1 MSSQAVTAALAA
13 FLDSRQARGLAC
25 SAAVSKQLAEAFLKA
40 CILDQGIA
48 PETLDGQAAEEVVA
62 RGLPRRLP
70 PKAAGIEQLPALLDA
85 LAAHLEESQVVTQAF
100 EMRMGFDRG
109 AAQAV
114 EAVRSGSNAGEQVV
128 ERQAPVV
135 HRAEKLG
142 RNDPCFCGS
151 GRKFKKCCGK
161 PA

>member
-1 MSSQAVTAALAA
+1 MTAALAA
-13 FLDSRQARGLAC
+13 FLDSPQARGLPGPAE
-25 SAAVSKQLAEAFLKA
+25 ATKQQAEAFFKA
-40 CILDQGIA
+40 CILDLGVA
-48 PETLDGQAAEEVVA
+48 PESLDSQAAEEVVA
-62 RGLPRRLP
+62 SGLPRRLP
-70 PKAAGIEQLPALLDA
+70 PKAAGMEQLPDLLDA
-85 LAAHLEESQVVTQAF
+85 LVAHLEETRVVTQAF

-109 AAQAV
+109 APLAV
-114 EAVRSGSNAGEQVV
+114 EAVRSGANAGEQVV

-151 GRKFKKCCGK
+151 GKKFKKCCGK